1 MRTPSFAAVV
11 LVVGLAL
18 LGSACATGGDPRAAA
33 LVKAQRLYDAGRYEK
48 ALQATEVAEAST
60 TPDPAV
66 VARALV
72 LRARCLEG
80 LGRKEPAEANY
91 RYVVDRYPSS
101 ELVEQARAAVKRLDI
116 DAVVASAPAA
126 AGDSLSEWGFLEE
139 VVLEYPEIHYP
150 DLALDL
156 GVGGTVVVAFQ
167 VNEDGKATQ
176 IRILQAPH
184 PLLGGAAIDAISRA
198 RVDPTMLGLTDRS
211 ALPAMRQTKINFE
224 LE

>member
-1 MRTPSFAAVV
+1 MNRRMFRAAV
-11 LVVGLAL
+11 LVFGLAL
-18 LGSACATGGDPRAAA
+18 LGSACATGGDPRTAA
-33 LVKAQRLYDAGRYEK
+33 LAKAQHLYDAGRYAK

-60 TPDPAV
+60 NPDPGV

-72 LRARCLEG
+72 LRGRCLEA

-101 ELVEQARAAVKRLDI
+101 ELVDQARAAVKRLDA
-116 DAVVASAPAA
+116 DTVVASAPAA
-126 AGDSLSEWGFLEE
+126 GDDDLSAWGFLEE
-139 VVLEYPEIHYP
+139 VVLEYPEIRYP
-150 DLALDL
+150 DLALGL

-167 VNEDGKATQ
+167 VNEDGQATQ
-176 IRILQAPH
+176 IRILSAPH

-211 ALPAMRQTKINFE
+211 ALPAMRQTKIHFE